1 MLSPVSAVA
10 PVPVTMSCLT
20 SVAGGAPA
28 WRGIRGF
35 CLRFVVG
42 DGLIVVCSAGTAFLS
57 SAFLGLVGTELSAPG
72 VLFAASVLLESV
84 LSSLLDPQPVA
95 ASARTA
101 RIKGV
106 RRIAARG

>member
-1 MLSPVSAVA
+1 
-10 PVPVTMSCLT
+10 MSCLT
-20 SVAGGAPA
+20 SVAGGSPA

-42 DGLIVVCSAGTAFLS
+42 DGLIVVCPAGTAFLS
-57 SAFLGLVGTELSAPG
+57 LAFLDVVGTEVIAPG
-72 VLFAASVLLESV
+72 VLLAAWVLVESV
-84 LSSLLDPQPVA
+84 LSSLLDPQPA